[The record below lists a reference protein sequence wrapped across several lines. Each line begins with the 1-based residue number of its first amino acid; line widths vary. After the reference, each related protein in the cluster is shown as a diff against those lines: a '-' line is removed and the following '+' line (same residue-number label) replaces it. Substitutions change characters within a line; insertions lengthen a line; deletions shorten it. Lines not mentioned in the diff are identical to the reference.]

1 MLLGVPW
8 EPQWSPCGAPA
19 VCLGTFAAP
28 LPSGLG
34 ALDAIWAEL
43 APLVRF
49 SGVVWGALDAIWAE
63 PGPLVRFSG
72 KVWGARDAIWAE
84 PAPLLRFSG
93 VVWGA
98 PDTIWAEPVVGL
110 GRRGGSGERGWDVSG
125 G

>member
-8 EPQWSPCGAPA
+8 EPQWSPCGVPA
-19 VCLGTFAAP
+19 VCLGASAAL

-34 ALDAIWAEL
+34 ALDAIWAEP
-43 APLVRF
+43 APLV
-49 SGVVWGALDAIWAE
+49 
-63 PGPLVRFSG
+63 
-72 KVWGARDAIWAE
+72 
-84 PAPLLRFSG
+84 RFSG